1 MIITEFVL
9 ARIAED
15 EAAAQA
21 ALDYAPDSGLWEFDE
36 DLEAIVARTPTGD
49 VVTVRGGIDIE
60 EVRIDSRHM
69 ARWSPVRALAE
80 CAAKR
85 TIVEAFEE
93 LGKFL
98 TQSPDSGDGVEA
110 TGVRDLFAGLMIA
123 VKAHAEVY
131 ADHSD
136 YRAEWRSEA

>member
-21 ALDYAPDSGLWEFDE
+21 EALVDSQ
-36 DLEAIVARTPTGD
+36 
-49 VVTVRGGIDIE
+49 
-60 EVRIDSRHM
+60 HM
-69 ARWSPVRALAE
+69 ARWSPVRVLAE
-80 CAAKR
+80 CTAKR

-98 TQSPDSGDGVEA
+98 AQSSDSGDEDVV
-110 TGVRDLFAGLMIA
+110 TGARDMFAGLMIA
-123 VKAHAEVY
+123 VRVHAEVY
-131 ADHSD
+131 ADHPD
-136 YRAEWRSEA
+136 YRPEWRPHT